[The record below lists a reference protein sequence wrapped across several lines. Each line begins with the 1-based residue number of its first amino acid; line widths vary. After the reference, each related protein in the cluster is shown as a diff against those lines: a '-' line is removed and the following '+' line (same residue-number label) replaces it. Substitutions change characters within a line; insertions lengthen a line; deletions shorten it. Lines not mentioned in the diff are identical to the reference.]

1 LENAPGN
8 NNGNSIRKKRLALGL
23 LGAIVVCGALAA
35 LIYGRYLRTHIS
47 TDDAYIEA
55 AIHTIASELPGRVL
69 NVPVAENQVVSEGEL
84 LVRLDPKPFEEGLKE
99 AEANLEKEKKHLDQ
113 LAAARLSQDAKV
125 KASEATLARVKAQ
138 QSELDAAVAAR
149 EAEVKLRQASL
160 SQAERELKRA
170 EELYSRGLA
179 AEDVRDRART
189 ARDTAIAALENSER
203 LADQARATRAVQDSV
218 IAEAGATLA
227 AVQTSVV
234 EAEEAVKSQKGEV
247 RRQEAFVE
255 MARLDLSHTEI
266 RAPESGRV
274 TKKNVEIGNVIQP
287 GQPLMTIVPLQGFYV
302 MANYKETKVSRIRQG
317 QPVEIRLDA
326 YPGARLKGRV
336 ESVMAGTGSAF
347 ALFPPENA
355 SGNFVKVVQRVPV
368 KIVFEGDLPADTPL
382 RVGMSVIPTVLAGD
396 P

>member
-1 LENAPGN
+1 MENAPGN